1 MDLSLT
7 GLLTRQTLHVD
18 SGMWICSCIHSP
30 GRPRCDALP
39 SGQCRVSERER
50 ERRACH
56 ADIVTT
62 RPAMR
67 CGQSPT
73 TSPPTLQ
80 NFTRPALT
88 GAERP
93 RGARL
98 RRGAAAYGVAFPAL
112 QTPILAQKIAR
123 APRAQPHLSRRA
135 PRAAPPSGRA
145 PRAASNLRANP
156 ISTGHQVLQ
165 RGCMGCMVYGAV

>member
-1 MDLSLT
+1 M
-7 GLLTRQTLHVD
+7 GAP
-18 SGMWICSCIHSP
+18 SP
-30 GRPRCDALP
+30 KEGRPW
-39 SGQCRVSERER
+39 S
-50 ERRACH
+50 
-56 ADIVTT
+56 
-62 RPAMR
+62 
-67 CGQSPT
+67 
-73 TSPPTLQ
+73 TLQ
-80 NFTRPALT
+80 NLTRPALT

-145 PRAASNLRANP
+145 PRAASNLHANP
-156 ISTGHQVLQ
+156 ISVGRHVLL
-165 RGCMGCMVYGAV
+165 RAEGWRVTLAHGSALMCPPNGGWDE

>member
-1 MDLSLT
+1 MKSTISRIYHLKTLLLRSNSDRLDARKNSLSLS
-7 GLLTRQTLHVD
+7 LSLR
-18 SGMWICSCIHSP
+18 
-30 GRPRCDALP
+30 RPAFSTSRLYLR
-39 SGQCRVSERER
+39 GIRVS
-50 ERRACH
+50 
-56 ADIVTT
+56 
-62 RPAMR
+62 
-67 CGQSPT
+67 
-73 TSPPTLQ
+73 TLQ
-80 NFTRPALT
+80 NLTRPVGT

-145 PRAASNLRANP
+145 PRAASNLQANP
-156 ISTGHQVLQ
+156 ISLGHQVLQ
-165 RGCMGCMVYGAV
+165 RGPAQSKNAIN